1 MNTLP
6 HVTDATESDF
16 QEKVL
21 LRSREVPVLVDF
33 WAPWCEPCKTMGPV
47 LEKLAAEY
55 EGRFELVKIDIDQSP
70 QVATAFRVQ
79 SVPTL
84 YLIKDGQPLDGVGG
98 AQTEAAIRQL
108 LDRHLPAAPSDPMV
122 LAEEALS
129 DGRFEHAARSFRAVL
144 DQQPQSGDALVGM
157 ARVAMGMGDT
167 GAMSG
172 WLDQIPLD
180 DPAHDKGTRLRGLI
194 GFAADAGEVGALEAT
209 VTADPA
215 ATQAWYS
222 LGATYALGSR
232 FGMAFGA
239 FLKVVELDRE
249 FREDGGREALLA
261 LFDLIGPEDAM
272 VIQARRRLGSL
283 LF

>member
-6 HVTDATESDF
+6 HVTDANETDF
-16 QEKVL
+16 QQKVL
-21 LRSREVPVLVDF
+21 LKSREVPVLVDF
-33 WAPWCEPCKTMGPV
+33 WAPWCQPCKTMGPI

-70 QVATAFRVQ
+70 QVASAFRVQ
-79 SVPTL
+79 SVPTV
-84 YLIKDGQPLDGVGG
+84 YLIKDGQPVDGFSG
-98 AQTEAAIRQL
+98 AQTETAIRQI
-108 LDRHLPAAPSDPMV
+108 LDRHLPAAVSDPMV
-122 LAEEALS
+122 VAEEALS
-129 DGRFEHAARSFRAVL
+129 EGRYENAARGFRAVL
-144 DQQPQSGDALVGM
+144 EQQPQSGEALIGM

-172 WLDQIPLD
+172 WLDQIPSE
-180 DPAHDKGTRLRGLI
+180 DPAHAKGTRLRGLI
-194 GFAADAGEVGALEAT
+194 GFAADAGESDALEAA
-209 VTADPA
+209 VTADPT
-215 ATQAWYS
+215 ATKAWYA

-232 FGMAFGA
+232 FEMAFGA

-249 FREDGGREALLA
+249 FREDGGRKALLA
-261 LFDLIGPEDAM
+261 LFDLIGAEDTM